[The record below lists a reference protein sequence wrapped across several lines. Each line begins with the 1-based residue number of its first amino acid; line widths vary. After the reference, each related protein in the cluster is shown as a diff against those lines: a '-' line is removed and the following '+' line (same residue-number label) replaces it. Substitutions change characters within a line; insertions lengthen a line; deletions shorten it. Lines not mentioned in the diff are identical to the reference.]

1 MKKLLLFLLPVAA
14 MFSIVACNQCYTCTI
29 RNTDV
34 IVDYCGRG
42 SDLEDLVNT
51 AESVGYT
58 CEKR

>member
-1 MKKLLLFLLPVAA
+1 MKKILFLFAIATTLLMAA
-14 MFSIVACNQCYTCTI
+14 CTQCYTCTI
-29 RNTDV
+29 PNTDT

-42 SDLEDLVNT
+42 SDLKDLVNT